1 MDTVVQLVGAFLLL
15 GAFALT
21 QTGRLSPQSPAY
33 QGANLA
39 GSGILATSAFINE
52 QWGFVLLNVC
62 WALIALIGLVR
73 HRRS

>member
-1 MDTVVQLVGAFLLL
+1 MDTAVQLLGAFLLL
-15 GAFALT
+15 GAFGMT
-21 QTGRLSPQSPAY
+21 QTGRLSPQAPAY

-39 GSGILATSAFINE
+39 GSGILATSAFVNE

-62 WALIALIGLVR
+62 WALIALLGLAR